1 MRSLVPDVLAKGLD
15 IVFCGSA
22 LGDVSWKRRAYYA
35 NAGNRFWQ
43 TLSETG
49 LTPRQCAPQEYPLV
63 TDWGVGL
70 TDLVKNDHGQDAHI
84 FDGHI
89 DLALARAALRRK
101 VLQWQPR
108 VLAFTSRTVAR
119 QFLGRSAACG
129 QQPETIGRTVIWV
142 LPSTSGLA
150 RRFFDMT
157 PWQELVRFVGG
168 PFPRSRSR
176 VD

>member
-1 MRSLVPDVLAKGLD
+1 MRSLVPDVLVKGLD
-15 IVFCGSA
+15 VVFCGSA

-43 TLSETG
+43 TIAETG
-49 LTPRQCAPQEYPLV
+49 LTPRQLAPQEYPLV
-63 TDWGVGL
+63 TAYGIGL
-70 TDLVKNDHGQDAHI
+70 TDLVKTDHGQDEHI

-89 DLALARAALRRK
+89 DLTAARASLRRK
-101 VLQWQPR
+101 VLRYQPR

-119 QFLGRSAACG
+119 QFLGHAAPCG
-129 QQPETIGRTVIWV
+129 RQPETIGTTMIWV

-150 RRFFDMT
+150 RRFFDIT
-157 PWQELVRFVGG
+157 PWRDLVQWVGG
-168 PFPRSRSR
+168 PFPRAASR